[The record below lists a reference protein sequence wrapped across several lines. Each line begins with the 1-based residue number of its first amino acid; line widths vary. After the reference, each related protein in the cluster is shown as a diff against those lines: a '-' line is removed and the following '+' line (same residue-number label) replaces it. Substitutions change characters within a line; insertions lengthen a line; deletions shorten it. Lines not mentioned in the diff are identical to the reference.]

1 MAYLGRS
8 LTAGNYI
15 KLDSIESQFDG
26 NAVTFNLKAGGSPHY
41 PGSSYSLHVSLGGVV
56 QEPES
61 AYIINQ
67 DQIQFASAPNAGDDC
82 FIVAL
87 GQSLGIGVPSAGSVG
102 SSELAADSVGDRELK
117 NDITYTGILTASGA
131 NLTGITTT
139 LTSAVG
145 VQSGTT
151 TIGVGVTT
159 LKFVGSGNTFQY
171 VSATDTVEISISS
184 GAGGTWT
191 AGGNNLGIH
200 TTKLVGIATGTEPAG
215 TATSEGALQTHGHV
229 SIIDGALVTEQDIG
243 QSLTIPTGKN
253 GLLIGPVT
261 VGAGITIDVHTNSTL
276 VVV

>member
-26 NAVTFNLKAGGSPHY
+26 NAVIFNLKAGGSPHY

-87 GQSLGIGVPSAGSVG
+87 GLPLGVGVPADGTVGLQHLQDSAK
-102 SSELAADSVGDRELK
+102 L
-117 NDITYTGILTASGA
+117 
-131 NLTGITTT
+131 GITTGGGT
-139 LTSAVG
+139 FSGYGVTQLDFKGPGVSTAYFNVATGVGTVYFQGGGGGVGAAGTWSATNVGVNTTKMVGIGTSAVG
-145 VQSGTT
+145 
-151 TIGVGVTT
+151 
-159 LKFVGSGNTFQY
+159 
-171 VSATDTVEISISS
+171 A
-184 GAGGTWT
+184 
-191 AGGNNLGIH
+191 
-200 TTKLVGIATGTEPAG
+200 
-215 TATSEGALQTHGHV
+215 ATSEGIVQAVGNVTIL
-229 SIIDGALVTEQDIG
+229 DGALITDQNIDTNITV
-243 QSLTIPTGKN
+243 PTGKN

-261 VGAGITIDVHTNSTL
+261 VGVGKTIDVHTNSVL